1 MLDRLFSP
9 LTINGKTLK
18 NRCVVTP
25 MLMNFCEEDG
35 TCTERFAAY
44 HEAKAKGGFAMIVT
58 ENVAV
63 TSVAKGY
70 QWIPGLWKD
79 EHIPGFRDLTDRV
92 HQYDTVI
99 IAQLNHPGRQAS
111 EKYAKAQ
118 SWAPSAIPDPY
129 HNEEMPHEMTIAEI
143 HKTVED
149 FGDAALRAKKAGF
162 DGIELHGAHG
172 YMIPEFM
179 SMYTNK
185 RTDEYGGDLT
195 NRMRFALE
203 IIENVRQKCGP
214 DFILGYRLSADER
227 VTGGLT
233 IEDTKAIVPY
243 LDQAGVDYFS
253 ISIAVNATD
262 DQMIPSMYY
271 RHGYQADYAKEV
283 KDVTCKPVITVGRI
297 NDTRIAESIL
307 RSHKAD
313 LIGFARQSLTDPET
327 PNKAREGRFEDIR
340 KCVGCLHGCVGHIDT
355 GLAGSC
361 ELNPLVGHES
371 DPEYQTVPAEHPKKV
386 MVVGAGPAGM
396 QAAIAAAECG
406 HQVEVYDSDRW
417 AGGQYKTVL
426 ILIPILVL
434 VILFY
439 PNVDKDRS
447 LAQAAGGAQET
458 ETVPARD
465 GKFPMVAVGMLL
477 LYLFGAIFWNAW
489 FMNYSDYIVNEAQL
503 GTTAMAG
510 VIGSLCSVAGTV
522 SGLVVAFWIKATKRF
537 SMTLAFI
544 LCGVAMLLPQ
554 LTQSAAGC
562 YAGGILCQFFNLIVV
577 SGLTTY
583 LGLAT
588 TGKNATTAMS
598 LLAGIEGS
606 GVFLC
611 GYIVPVV
618 GNLFGGGAGMNIM
631 VSGIIL
637 MVIGVAAYFVIKP
650 THEMVYGKKNT
661 DQQHG

>member
-396 QAAIAAAECG
+396 QAAITATQRGHKVTLLEKDGHLGGKLVFSQQVPFKHDLFRFMSYQIHQLDKLGVDVRLNTEATPESVAAMKPDA
-406 HQVEVYDSDRW
+406 
-417 AGGQYKTVL
+417 
-426 ILIPILVL
+426 
-434 VILFY
+434 VI
-439 PNVDKDRS
+439 S
-447 LAQAAGGAQET
+447 
-458 ETVPARD
+458 
-465 GKFPMVAVGMLL
+465 AVG
-477 LYLFGAIFWNAW
+477 A
-489 FMNYSDYIVNEAQL
+489 D
-503 GTTAMAG
+503 
-510 VIGSLCSVAGTV
+510 
-522 SGLVVAFWIKATKRF
+522 
-537 SMTLAFI
+537 AFI
-544 LCGVAMLLPQ
+544 LPVPGVDGSNV
-554 LTQSAAGC
+554 LTAEEAYDRVKSGAPLGENLVVLGGGLVGC
-562 YAGGILCQFFNLIVV
+562 ET
-577 SGLTTY
+577 GLF
-583 LGLAT
+583 LAT
-588 TGKNATTAMS
+588 EAGKKVTILEMLPEVATDEMHLTRDALLDRLNEHTTVITKARCTGITANGVTYVDGDGNEQTVACDHVILSAGMRPRQDLAESFRNTAPFFVVIGDASKPSNVRNATRT
-598 LLAGIEGS
+598 
-606 GVFLC
+606 
-611 GYIVPVV
+611 GYD
-618 GNLFGGGAGMNIM
+618 
-631 VSGIIL
+631 
-637 MVIGVAAYFVIKP
+637 AALRL
-650 THEMVYGKKNT
+650 
-661 DQQHG
+661 

>member
-63 TSVAKGY
+63 TSVAQGY

-417 AGGQYKTVL
+417 AGGQYRIASIPPGKGEITAFLRWQVRELEKLHVPVFLNTTVTKE
-426 ILIPILVL
+426 LVL
-434 VILFY
+434 EKKPDVVVAATGVTPIVPKKIPGVQN
-439 PNVDKDRS
+439 PNVVLGQDVLKGAVNTGRRCVVVGGGLVGVEVANHLASLLKEVTVVEMRDGIALDEGPAPRKDLLQD
-447 LAQAAGGAQET
+447 LANNGAKAYTSNTVDEITDHSVIVSGAHNEEIPADTVVLAIGRVSNTALAEELTAAG
-458 ETVPARD
+458 VDVR
-465 GKFPMVAVGMLL
+465 
-477 LYLFGAIFWNAW
+477 I
-489 FMNYSDYIVNEAQL
+489 
-503 GTTAMAG
+503 
-510 VIGSLCSVAGTV
+510 IGDA
-522 SGLVVAFWIKATKRF
+522 KE
-537 SMTLAFI
+537 
-544 LCGVAMLLPQ
+544 P
-554 LTQSAAGC
+554 
-562 YAGGILCQFFNLIVV
+562 
-577 SGLTTY
+577 
-583 LGLAT
+583 GLA
-588 TGKNATTAMS
+588 GAAIREGY
-598 LLAGIEGS
+598 LLGRH
-606 GVFLC
+606 L
-611 GYIVPVV
+611 
-618 GNLFGGGAGMNIM
+618 
-631 VSGIIL
+631 
-637 MVIGVAAYFVIKP
+637 
-650 THEMVYGKKNT
+650 
-661 DQQHG
+661 

>member
-1 MLDRLFSP
+1 M
-9 LTINGKTLK
+9 
-18 NRCVVTP
+18 
-25 MLMNFCEEDG
+25 
-35 TCTERFAAY
+35 
-44 HEAKAKGGFAMIVT
+44 
-58 ENVAV
+58 
-63 TSVAKGY
+63 
-70 QWIPGLWKD
+70 
-79 EHIPGFRDLTDRV
+79 TDRV

-417 AGGQYKTVL
+417 AGGQYRIASIPPGKGEITAFLRWQVRELEKLHVPVFLNTTVTKE
-426 ILIPILVL
+426 LVL
-434 VILFY
+434 EKKPDVVVAATGVTPIVPKKIPGVQN
-439 PNVDKDRS
+439 PNVVLGQDVLKGAVNTGRRCVVVGGGLVGVEVANHLASLLKEVTVVEMRDGIALDEGPAPRKDLLQD
-447 LAQAAGGAQET
+447 LANNGAKAYTSTTVDEITDHSVIVSGAHNEEIPADTVVLAIGRVSNTALAEELTAAG
-458 ETVPARD
+458 VDVR
-465 GKFPMVAVGMLL
+465 
-477 LYLFGAIFWNAW
+477 I
-489 FMNYSDYIVNEAQL
+489 
-503 GTTAMAG
+503 
-510 VIGSLCSVAGTV
+510 IGDA
-522 SGLVVAFWIKATKRF
+522 KE
-537 SMTLAFI
+537 
-544 LCGVAMLLPQ
+544 P
-554 LTQSAAGC
+554 
-562 YAGGILCQFFNLIVV
+562 
-577 SGLTTY
+577 
-583 LGLAT
+583 GLA
-588 TGKNATTAMS
+588 GAAIREGY
-598 LLAGIEGS
+598 LLGRH
-606 GVFLC
+606 L
-611 GYIVPVV
+611 
-618 GNLFGGGAGMNIM
+618 
-631 VSGIIL
+631 
-637 MVIGVAAYFVIKP
+637 
-650 THEMVYGKKNT
+650 
-661 DQQHG
+661 

>member
-283 KDVTCKPVITVGRI
+283 KNVTCKPVITVGRI

-417 AGGQYKTVL
+417 AGGQYPDCL
-426 ILIPILVL
+426 H
-434 VILFY
+434 
-439 PNVDKDRS
+439 
-447 LAQAAGGAQET
+447 
-458 ETVPARD
+458 PARKGRD
-465 GKFPMVAVGMLL
+465 HGLPPLA
-477 LYLFGAIFWNAW
+477 GAGAG
-489 FMNYSDYIVNEAQL
+489 EAACSRLPEYHRHQ
-503 GTTAMAG
+503 GTGAG
-510 VIGSLCSVAGTV
+510 EEAGRSGRGHRRDAHRSEENPRRAEPQCGPGTGRAEGCRQHRQTLRCGGRRPGGRGGGQP
-522 SGLVVAFWIKATKRF
+522 SGLPA
-537 SMTLAFI
+537 
-544 LCGVAMLLPQ
+544 
-554 LTQSAAGC
+554 
-562 YAGGILCQFFNLIVV
+562 
-577 SGLTTY
+577 
-583 LGLAT
+583 
-588 TGKNATTAMS
+588 
-598 LLAGIEGS
+598 EGS
-606 GVFLC
+606 HR
-611 GYIVPVV
+611 
-618 GNLFGGGAGMNIM
+618 GGDAGRHCP
-631 VSGIIL
+631 G
-637 MVIGVAAYFVIKP
+637 
-650 THEMVYGKKNT
+650 
-661 DQQHG
+661 